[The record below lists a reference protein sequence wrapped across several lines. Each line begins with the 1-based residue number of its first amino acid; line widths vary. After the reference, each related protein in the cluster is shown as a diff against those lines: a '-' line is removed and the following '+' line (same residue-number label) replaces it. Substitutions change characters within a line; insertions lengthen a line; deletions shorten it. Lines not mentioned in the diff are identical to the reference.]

1 MPLLIK
7 HIDAIAREK
16 QRGVLFVAFRSENEE
31 GDADEDFSI
40 FPPSID
46 WENLGS
52 RKQLIAW
59 LDENGIPWLPCGD
72 VANPNLM
79 ISYQGQ
85 LYIDVPFDTSI
96 PKYQKLAA
104 YLENPDGSMRHPGV
118 NFHFL
123 SLDVAMK
130 NKEHDE
136 PGYWERWA
144 ESF

>member
-1 MPLLIK
+1 MPYQIK

-16 QRGVLFVAFRSENEE
+16 QRGVLFVEFWPENKE
-31 GDADEDFSI
+31 GEADEDLSI
-40 FPPSID
+40 FPPLID
-46 WENLGS
+46 WQNLES

-59 LDENGIPWLPCGD
+59 LDENEISWLPCGEIAD
-72 VANPNLM
+72 TNLM

-104 YLENPDGSMRHPGV
+104 HLENPDGSMRHPGV
-118 NFHFL
+118 DFYFL
-123 SLDVAMK
+123 PLDVAMK

-136 PGYWERWA
+136 PGYWKRWA
-144 ESF
+144 ENF

>member
-1 MPLLIK
+1 MPMLIK

-16 QRGVLFVAFRSENEE
+16 QRGVLFVAFLPENEE
-31 GDADEDFSI
+31 GEAKEDFSI

-46 WENLGS
+46 WENLQS

-59 LDENGIPWLPCGD
+59 LDESEISWLPCGE
-72 VANPNLM
+72 VANPNSM

-96 PKYQKLAA
+96 PKYQKLAS

-118 NFHFL
+118 NFYFL

-130 NKEHDE
+130 NKEHDQ

-144 ESF
+144 EHF

>member
-16 QRGVLFVAFRSENEE
+16 QRGVLFVAFRPDNEE
-31 GDADEDFSI
+31 GQADEDFSI
-40 FPPSID
+40 FPPSVN
-46 WENLGS
+46 WKNLES

-59 LDENGIPWLPCGD
+59 LDANEISWLPCGE
-72 VANPNLM
+72 VANINLM
-79 ISYQGQ
+79 VSYQGQ
-85 LYIDVPFDTSI
+85 LFIDVPFDTSI
-96 PKYQKLAA
+96 PKYQKLAD
-104 YLENPDGSMRHPGV
+104 YLENPDGSMRHPGI
-118 NFHFL
+118 NFYFL

-144 ESF
+144 ENF